1 MKEIPSKMS
10 SVTSIVLHALIIPVW
25 IVLFYLLYQ
34 PDWACSWLDMG
45 AENAV
50 ERLTFNLLMIMC
62 IVLGI
67 LVASRTV
74 MILFRKWI
82 PLAWIRYVAWIVCE
96 WAAMSLFVGMYM
108 ALMYKGQYMYFE
120 AVGRS
125 AVILIGSMF
134 YPYAIIE
141 LSLALLGVIDEPQRD
156 EDDLIRLYDN
166 TKRLKLVIAANSILY
181 IEADENY
188 VIIKYT
194 EGERI
199 KEYTLRNSMKSLEE
213 IMQKHGIVR
222 CQRSYYVNPNRV
234 KVLRKDK
241 EGMIVAELDT
251 ADVKPI
257 RVSPK
262 YYALLSERL

>member
-1 MKEIPSKMS
+1 MS
-10 SVTSIVLHALIIPVW
+10 SVTAILLHSLIIPAWV
-25 IVLFYLLYQ
+25 VLFHLLYQ
-34 PDWACSWLDMG
+34 PEWSSSWLGMN
-45 AENAV
+45 AENAP
-50 ERLTFNLLMIMC
+50 RMMTFNLLMIMC
-62 IVLGI
+62 ILLGI
-67 LVASRTV
+67 MLISR
-74 MILFRKWI
+74 ILMYVLRKWM
-82 PLAWIRYVAWIVCE
+82 PLILPRYIVWTLCE

-108 ALMYKGQYMYFE
+108 ALMYKGQYMYFD

-125 AVILIGSMF
+125 AILLIEAMI
-134 YPYAIIE
+134 YPYAIID
-141 LSLALLGVIDEPQRD
+141 LSLALMGVISEPRQD
-156 EDDLIRLYDN
+156 EDNLIRLYDN

-181 IEADENY
+181 VEADENY

-213 IMQKHGIVR
+213 IMQRNGIVR
-222 CQRSYYVNPNRV
+222 CQRSYYVNPRHV

-251 ADVKPI
+251 NEVKPI